1 MDYETETEVQMTTTI
16 DERLAEV
23 GRRIDDLEAGM
34 RLRGSDERQYVRR
47 HVDALRQEQ
56 ANAEAA
62 ARRTP
67 DPVGERLSRLRS
79 RLDVAERSLQT
90 DLAQDRSHF
99 TAAVEAELHG
109 WDAFAERLQ
118 ATAAARTGSA
128 RDRAETGIKE
138 LRRRRLAVTERL
150 DDLRDAP
157 QEAWREH
164 QERVTAARDELERMA
179 DDLSA
184 SLF

>member
-1 MDYETETEVQMTTTI
+1 MTTTI
-16 DERLAEV
+16 DELLADA
-23 GRRIDDLEAGM
+23 GRRIDDLEASM
-34 RLRGSDERQYVRR
+34 RLRHSDRRQDVRR
-47 HVDALRQEQ
+47 HVDALRQEH
-56 ANAEAA
+56 ANAQTA

-79 RLDVAERSLQT
+79 RLDVAERSLDA
-90 DLAQDRSHF
+90 DLAEDRPHF
-99 TAAVEAELHG
+99 AAAVEAELHG

-118 ATAAARTGSA
+118 ATAAGKTGSA

-138 LRRRRLAVTERL
+138 LRRRRLAVTQRL

-157 QEAWREH
+157 EDAWGQH
-164 QERVTAARDELERMA
+164 QERVTVARDDLERMA

>member
-1 MDYETETEVQMTTTI
+1 MTTTI
-16 DERLAEV
+16 DERLAEA
-23 GRRIDDLEAGM
+23 GRRIDDLEASM
-34 RLRGSDERQYVRR
+34 RLRLSDQRQNVRR
-47 HVDALRQEQ
+47 HVDALRQEH
-56 ANAEAA
+56 ANAQAA

-79 RLDVAERSLQT
+79 RLDVAERSLDA
-90 DLAQDRSHF
+90 DLAEDRAHF

-118 ATAAARTGSA
+118 ATAAAKTGGA

-157 QEAWREH
+157 EHAWAEH

>member
-1 MDYETETEVQMTTTI
+1 MEHETKGVRMTTTI

-23 GRRIDDLEAGM
+23 GRRIDDLEAGVG
-34 RLRGSDERQYVRR
+34 LRRSDQRQNVRR

-56 ANAEAA
+56 ANAQAA
-62 ARRTP
+62 ARHTP
-67 DPVGERLSRLRS
+67 DPVGERLSRLGS
-79 RLDVAERSLQT
+79 RLDVAKRSIDA

-99 TAAVEAELHG
+99 TAAVEDELHG

-150 DDLRDAP
+150 DDLHDAP
-157 QEAWREH
+157 REAWREH
-164 QERVTAARDELERMA
+164 QERVTATRDDLERMA

-184 SLF
+184 SLY

>member
-1 MDYETETEVQMTTTI
+1 MSGWPRSIAASMTWRPACACGAATS
-16 DERLAEV
+16 
-23 GRRIDDLEAGM
+23 GRTSAGTST
-34 RLRGSDERQYVRR
+34 RFGRS
-47 HVDALRQEQ
+47 
-56 ANAEAA
+56 
-62 ARRTP
+62 RRTP
-67 DPVGERLSRLRS
+67 RQRLAALPTRSASGSRVCDRGWTWPK
-79 RLDVAERSLQT
+79 RSLDA
-90 DLAQDRSHF
+90 DLAEDRPHF

-118 ATAAARTGSA
+118 ATAAAKTGSA

-150 DDLRDAP
+150 DDLRDVP
-157 QEAWREH
+157 GEAWREH

-179 DDLSA
+179 DDVSA

>member
-1 MDYETETEVQMTTTI
+1 MTTTI

-23 GRRIDDLEAGM
+23 DRRIDDLEASM
-34 RLRGSDERQYVRR
+34 RLRSGDQRQSVRR
-47 HVDALRQEQ
+47 HVDALRQER
-56 ANAEAA
+56 ANAQAA

-67 DPVGERLSRLRS
+67 DPVGERLTRLRS
-79 RLDVAERSLQT
+79 RLHVAERSVDA
-90 DLAQDRSHF
+90 DLAEDRSHF

-118 ATAAARTGSA
+118 ATAAAKTGSA
-128 RDRAETGIKE
+128 RDGAETGIRE
-138 LRRRRLAVTERL
+138 LRGRRLAVTERL

-157 QEAWREH
+157 PETWMEH

>member
-1 MDYETETEVQMTTTI
+1 MTTTI
-16 DERLAEV
+16 DERLAEA
-23 GRRIDDLEAGM
+23 GRRIDDLESSV
-34 RLRGSDERQYVRR
+34 RLQHSDQRQNVRR
-47 HVDALRQEQ
+47 HIDALRQEH
-56 ANAEAA
+56 ANAQAA

-79 RLDVAERSLQT
+79 RLDVAERSLDA
-90 DLAQDRSHF
+90 DLADDRWHF

-118 ATAAARTGSA
+118 ATAAAKTGSA

-157 QEAWREH
+157 EKAWGQH
-164 QERVTAARDELERMA
+164 QQRVTAARDELERTA

>member
-1 MDYETETEVQMTTTI
+1 MTATI
-16 DERLAEV
+16 DEQLAEA
-23 GRRIDDLEAGM
+23 GRRIDDLEASM
-34 RLRGSDERQYVRR
+34 RLRDGDQRQNVRR

-56 ANAEAA
+56 ANARAA

-79 RLDVAERSLQT
+79 RLDVAERSLDA
-90 DLAQDRSHF
+90 DLADDRGHF

-118 ATAAARTGSA
+118 ATAAAKTGRA

-138 LRRRRLAVTERL
+138 LRRRRLVVTERL

-157 QEAWREH
+157 KQAWGQH
-164 QERVTAARDELERMA
+164 HERVTAARDDLERTA

-184 SLF
+184 SLY

>member
-1 MDYETETEVQMTTTI
+1 MTTTI
-16 DERLAEV
+16 DERLAEA
-23 GRRIDDLEAGM
+23 GRRIDDLEASL
-34 RLRGSDERQYVRR
+34 RLRHGDQRQNVRR

-56 ANAEAA
+56 ANAQAA

-79 RLDVAERSLQT
+79 RLDVAERSLDA
-90 DLAQDRSHF
+90 DLAQDRPQY
-99 TAAVEAELHG
+99 TAAVEAELRG

-118 ATAAARTGSA
+118 ATAAAKTGTA

-138 LRRRRLAVTERL
+138 LRRHRLAVKKHL
-150 DDLRDAP
+150 DGLRDAP

-164 QERVTAARDELERMA
+164 QERVTAARDDLEWMA

-184 SLF
+184 SLN

>member
-1 MDYETETEVQMTTTI
+1 MEHETKGVRMTTTI
-16 DERLAEV
+16 DERLAEA
-23 GRRIDDLEAGM
+23 GRHIDDLQAGM
-34 RLRGSDERQYVRR
+34 RLRRSDQRQSVRR

-56 ANAEAA
+56 ANAQAA
-62 ARRTP
+62 ARQTP

-79 RLDVAERSLQT
+79 RLDVAERSIDA
-90 DLAQDRSHF
+90 DLAQDRPHF
-99 TAAVEAELHG
+99 TAAVEAELQG
-109 WDAFAERLQ
+109 WDAFVERLQ

-128 RDRAETGIKE
+128 RDRAETGLKE

-157 QEAWREH
+157 REAWKQH

-184 SLF
+184 SLH